1 MPFGF
6 QIAPDTLPSGTRATG
21 SRSALA
27 VSGFRLR
34 ARLGF
39 SIPPCFPGQRGITP
53 AFGYGAPHPSAEGTS
68 TPLTHA
74 LPSTHYWPIQLSS
87 WLWCSR
93 LAVCAACASPLASKS
108 WLPQFRATA
117 CVRLPPPIRRSPPAR
132 SSGSR
137 RTDPRDVDRLWF
149 WRRVWLS
156 TRLRG
161 FASARLPDT
170 HLPQIFPGTFDP
182 TFTTTAFDRSSSDWF
197 ETCS

>member
-74 LPSTHYWPIQLSS
+74 LPSTHYEGATTSHLRIGGRLFCSLPPPTCFS
-87 WLWCSR
+87 WF
-93 LAVCAACASPLASKS
+93 VFAAALRVGRSLPPGPGCLGAGG
-108 WLPQFRATA
+108 PQFRLFHVDANGISQVSRRSILCLCSAPRPRSNRSALAMSATS
-117 CVRLPPPIRRSPPAR
+117 VLPP
-132 SSGSR
+132 
-137 RTDPRDVDRLWF
+137 L
-149 WRRVWLS
+149 L
-156 TRLRG
+156 
-161 FASARLPDT
+161 
-170 HLPQIFPGTFDP
+170 
-182 TFTTTAFDRSSSDWF
+182 
-197 ETCS
+197 